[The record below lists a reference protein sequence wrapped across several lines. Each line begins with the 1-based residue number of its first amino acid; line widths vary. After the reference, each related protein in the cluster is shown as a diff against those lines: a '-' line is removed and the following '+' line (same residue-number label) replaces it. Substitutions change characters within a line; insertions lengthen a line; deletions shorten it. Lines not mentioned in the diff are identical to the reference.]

1 MESQSWEDRWERR
14 SQRPTWIQ
22 ARHRWGR
29 CQISLEVQRDS
40 IRSLRTSKCHQ
51 VLWSRISL
59 MMSCLCWKR
68 GSSPNH
74 QWVNC
79 QCSSLSSGWLVQVFP
94 STQSCSPFNSRLP
107 LSKQSSTSWNHSSNS
122 RPRDSVWFY
131 QNFYSL
137 PVIALLSDSQLTS
150 LEIWASFQSFPQ
162 IGLDFSRRDMR
173 SNKTKWSTFET

>member
-59 MMSCLCWKR
+59 MMSCLCRKH

-74 QWVNC
+74 QWVSC
-79 QCSSLSSGWLVQVFP
+79 QCSSLSSGWLAQVFP
-94 STQSCSPFNSRLP
+94 STQSCSLCSSRLP
-107 LSKQSSTSWNHSSNS
+107 LSKRSSTSWNHSSS
-122 RPRDSVWFY
+122 LRPRDSALFSPS
-131 QNFYSL
+131 FFSS
-137 PVIALLSDSQLTS
+137 PVIVLLLDSQHTS
-150 LEIWASFQSFPQ
+150 LETWASSQSFLR
-162 IGLDFSRRDMR
+162 IGPDFSQKDIQLNRINWYM
-173 SNKTKWSTFET
+173 FET